1 MRKRY
6 HLTIL
11 CLVILAVVAGWRLPA
26 AADDSFV
33 IVVNSS
39 NSVGNLSATE
49 LQKIFLGEKNR
60 WPDGKHILVLMAA
73 PGSPERAAVLKKVY
87 KMSESEY
94 VKFFIQASFTGDVS
108 APPKDVS
115 SSTQMKQLIA
125 ENPGAVGY
133 LKQSDADGSV
143 KVVSTLP

>member
-1 MRKRY
+1 MKNYRG
-6 HLTIL
+6 
-11 CLVILAVVAGWRLPA
+11 LVISCVMIFATVTGWRWTA
-26 AADDSFV
+26 AAEDQVV

-39 NSVGNLSATE
+39 NAVGNLSATE
-49 LQKIFLGEKNR
+49 LQKIFLGEKSR
-60 WPDGKHILVLMAA
+60 WPDGKHILVLMGT
-73 PGSPERAAVLKKVY
+73 PGSSERATVLKKIY

-115 SSTQMKQLIA
+115 SAAQMKQLIS

-133 LKQSDADGSV
+133 MKQSDADGSV
-143 KVVSTLP
+143 KVVSTVQ

>member
-1 MRKRY
+1 MKTYRG
-6 HLTIL
+6 
-11 CLVILAVVAGWRLPA
+11 LVISCVVIFATVAGWRLTA
-26 AADDSFV
+26 AAEDQVV

-39 NSVGNLSATE
+39 NAVGNLSATE
-49 LQKIFLGEKNR
+49 LQKIFLGEKSR
-60 WPDGKHILVLMAA
+60 WPDGKHILVLMGA
-73 PGSPERAAVLKKVY
+73 PGSSERATILKKIY

-115 SSTQMKQLIA
+115 SAAQMKQLIS

-133 LKQSDADGSV
+133 MKQSDADGSV
-143 KVVSTLP
+143 KVVSTVP